1 MEIPKSTTF
10 IVVFLAFFYPLLI
23 VFIIYSAGF
32 LAAALGGWK
41 RLAKVYPAEGSFEG
55 MTHSFVSGKMGLAN
69 YGLSLVTGANPRGL
83 YLWVIAPLKPS
94 HKPLFIPWD
103 DLRASWFSF
112 LFLKRIRLTFA
123 KVPDVWL
130 MLEERHLLRL
140 LDESGSSKTIEILL
154 RGA

>member
-1 MEIPKSTTF
+1 MMFPKSVPF
-10 IVVFLAFFYPLLI
+10 LVAILAVVYPALI
-23 VFIIYSAGF
+23 VLIIYSAGF

-55 MTHSFVSGKMGLAN
+55 KTHSFVSGKMGLAN

-112 LFLKRIRLTFA
+112 LFLKRIRLTFG
-123 KVPDVWL
+123 KVPGVWL
-130 MLEERHLLRL
+130 MLEEKHLLRL
-140 LDESGSSKTIEILL
+140 LDESGSAKTLEILL